1 MNKREEE
8 NLIGLANK
16 IKGKLKKEKGI
27 KKFPNPKKQN
37 KLKKNQQQKEKR
49 IEEFGDKPNR
59 EQNQSENDQIESHS
73 ELSDGDEMSNGSMQS
88 QQEQCTSSFKDLAS
102 LFFYRK

>member
-37 KLKKNQQQKEKR
+37 KLKENQQQKEKR
-49 IEEFGDKPNR
+49 IEFDVEPNR

-73 ELSDGDEMSNGSMQS
+73 ELSDGDEMSNGLMQS